1 MQYIHIT
8 FFDGRNIMIDINI
21 SKVCKSFGFDLVLNN
36 IDITVQ
42 KGEKVRLKIFCLIQ
56 DSYNFLILD
65 ESTNH
70 IDIDTREMLEESLKE
85 FTGTILFVSHD
96 SYFINKIATSII
108 EIKNKNITRYIG
120 NYDDYREKINK
131 I

>member
-1 MQYIHIT
+1 
-8 FFDGRNIMIDINI
+8 
-21 SKVCKSFGFDLVLNN
+21 
-36 IDITVQ
+36 
-42 KGEKVRLKIFCLIQ
+42 
-56 DSYNFLILD
+56 
-65 ESTNH
+65 
-70 IDIDTREMLEESLKE
+70 MLEESLQE

-96 SYFINKIATSII
+96 RYFINKIANSII